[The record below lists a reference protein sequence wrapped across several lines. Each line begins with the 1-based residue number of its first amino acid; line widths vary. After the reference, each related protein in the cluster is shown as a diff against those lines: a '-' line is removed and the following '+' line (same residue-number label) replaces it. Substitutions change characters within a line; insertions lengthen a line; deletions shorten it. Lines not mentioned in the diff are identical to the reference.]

1 MILAIVMFTFGYI
14 ALRNAE
20 NREPDVSSR
29 SYEERL
35 QRYTSTIQQDPNDPA
50 HYNERGDEYFA
61 LEYYENALTDYGKAI
76 ELNGE

>member
-14 ALRNAE
+14 ARRNAE

-35 QRYTSTIQQDPNDPA
+35 QRYTSTIQQDPNDPV
-50 HYNERGDEYFA
+50 HYNERGDEY
-61 LEYYENALTDYGKAI
+61 YENAPTDYGNAI